1 MTIKERPPPERTAL
15 VVSDLHLEWE
25 TFDLVRQLEI
35 RNLPAPE
42 FLILPG
48 DIGVAADGVEWAA
61 RQRDRLKCEVI
72 YVKGNHELYGH
83 EIEETVDIIRIAAR
97 REGIHF
103 LDCGEIILGNVRFLG
118 CTLWTDFLL
127 QGEVERVW
135 SVKAARDYMND
146 FRVIRNGGA
155 QVFTPEDSI
164 AIHKRELAWLTERL
178 SAQPAGRPD
187 LKTFVVT
194 HHLPLPNSVAPCYW
208 GDSLSPAFA
217 SDLTAL
223 VTAFQPEFWAH
234 GHTHVSFDY
243 MAGDTRVVCN
253 PRGYRDENRK
263 FSLEKRI
270 VL

>member
-1 MTIKERPPPERTAL
+1 MNIKEHPPPGRNAL
-15 VVSDLHLEWE
+15 VVSDLHIEFE
-25 TFDLVRQLEI
+25 AFDLARQLEI
-35 RNLPAPE
+35 KKLPTPE
-42 FLILPG
+42 VLILPG
-48 DIGVAADGVEWAA
+48 DIGVYVDGVEWAA

-72 YVKGNHELYGH
+72 YIKGNHELYGH
-83 EIEETVDIIRIAAR
+83 EIEETVDMIRIAAK

-103 LDCGEIILGNVRFLG
+103 LDCDEVILGDIRFLG

-127 QGEVERVW
+127 QGEVERIW
-135 SVKAARDYMND
+135 SAKAARDYMND
-146 FRVIRNGGA
+146 FRVIRKDGA

-178 SAQPAGRPD
+178 AARPTDRRD

-208 GDSLSPAFA
+208 GDCLSPAFA
-217 SDLTAL
+217 SDLTGL
-223 VTAFQPEFWAH
+223 VTAYQPEFWAH

-263 FSLEKRI
+263 FSLANRI
-270 VL
+270 ML